1 MLDSILKKKGSFFF
15 KFLYTFGT
23 AKVIIIPLNVAANG
37 VRFLDKSIT
46 IRVFYH
52 LCSHAI
58 FIRFLI
64 RLKKERKNKVQNNKK
79 DQNEKN
85 YSHGFNISIDV
96 KLNKSR
102 QQKCSLNVKVL
113 FPNLNFI
120 YNN

>member
-1 MLDSILKKKGSFFF
+1 M
-15 KFLYTFGT
+15 
-23 AKVIIIPLNVAANG
+23 IIPFNITSNG
-37 VRFLDKSIT
+37 FRFLNKSFT

-52 LCSHAI
+52 LSSQII
-58 FIRFLI
+58 FIWLLI
-64 RLKKERKNKVQNNKK
+64 RLGKERKNKVQNNKK